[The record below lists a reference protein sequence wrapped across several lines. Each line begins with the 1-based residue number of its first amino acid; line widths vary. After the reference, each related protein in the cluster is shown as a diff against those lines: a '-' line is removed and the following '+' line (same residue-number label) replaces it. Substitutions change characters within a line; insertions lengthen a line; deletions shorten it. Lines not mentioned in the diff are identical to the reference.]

1 MFDISPFIDKSKVYT
16 DPLRCLAWGT
26 DAGFYR
32 LVPKMVV
39 RSENEIQVSHI
50 LRQAWAAGVAVTF
63 RAAGTSLAG
72 QAITDSLLLVAGKNR
87 SEEHTS
93 ELQSQR

>member
-39 RSENEIQVSHI
+39 RSEN
-50 LRQAWAAGVAVTF
+50 
-63 RAAGTSLAG
+63 
-72 QAITDSLLLVAGKNR
+72 
-87 SEEHTS
+87 
-93 ELQSQR
+93 